1 MSLRAK
7 LVSVL
12 FLATM
17 LSAAGVAASL
27 LWLQRGR
34 PERRASERRAATARF
49 AGEMAR
55 EAVIAEDPMMLS
67 SHLKSAISRDEALLF
82 ARFRMDSEWIP
93 VGQEAEGF
101 VEKTT
106 VGIRSG
112 DAVKSVDLELV
123 FSRDALEREA
133 REGFERSLRSA
144 GLVLALVVVFA
155 FPFAWALASRFTAPL
170 EALIAAIDRVAEGES
185 HDPLPE
191 KRRDELGRVAARFN
205 RMIEK
210 LKQLDAMKDTFVRSV
225 SHDLKAPLS
234 AIESYARRIADEGGV
249 DGSARENL
257 SHIETNAKRLREYI
271 VQLLE
276 EARIERGLLDISP
289 ERFDLAETVRD
300 TVVFFGPRAKE
311 SGMRLS
317 FELPEQSLTATADPE
332 RIQQVFT
339 NLVGNALKFTRPGGS
354 ITVYAKRSAENAA
367 ELEAGVIDTGV
378 GIAPEDQKRLFT
390 RFERVKNPLKTGG
403 AGLGLAIVK
412 GIVEAHGGSVG
423 VDSTPGK
430 GSRFYFTLPTRESA

>member
-7 LVSVL
+7 LVAVL
-12 FLATM
+12 FLGAT
-17 LSAAGVAASL
+17 LTAAGVAASL
-27 LWLQRGR
+27 LWLQRGD
-34 PERRASERRAATARF
+34 PDRRMEERRAAIVRF
-49 AGEMAR
+49 AAEMAR
-55 EAVIAEDPMMLS
+55 ESVLADDPMMLS
-67 SHLKSAISRDEALLF
+67 SHLAAAIERDPAVLS
-82 ARFRMDSEWIP
+82 ARFRIGPDWIP
-93 VGQEAEGF
+93 VGDPIPGWVKSAR
-101 VEKTT
+101 
-106 VGIRSG
+106 VGVRSG
-112 DAVKSVDLELV
+112 GETKPVEIEIA
-123 FSRDALEREA
+123 FSRERLEGEA
-133 REGFERSLRSA
+133 REVFGRSVQSA

-155 FPFAWALASRFTAPL
+155 FPFAWALAGRFTAPL
-170 EALIAAIDRVAEGES
+170 EALIAAIDRLAEGES
-185 HDPLPE
+185 HEPLPE
-191 KRRDELGRVAARFN
+191 NRRDELGRVAARFN
-205 RMIEK
+205 RMTEK
-210 LKQLDAMKDTFVRSV
+210 LRQLDAMKDTFVRSV

-249 DGSARENL
+249 DGKARENL

-276 EARIERGLLDISP
+276 EARIERGMLDIAP

-311 SGMRLS
+311 SDMRLS
-317 FELPEQSLTATADPE
+317 FELPEQSLPVTADPE

-354 ITVYAKRSAENAA
+354 ITVYAKRSEDDPNAV
-367 ELEAGVIDTGV
+367 EAGVIDTGV

-423 VDSTPGK
+423 VDSSPGS
-430 GSRFYFTLPTRESA
+430 GSRFYFHLPTRAKT